1 MSRAFNVYN
10 QALYHIINAMSNQL
24 IYIKLLRHYIMF
36 LQCGDVLLI
45 SIGQNMMTK
54 SKNVLA
60 NKPRVIINNS
70 MSTNRAAKCHNVA
83 DISKE

>member
-1 MSRAFNVYN
+1 
-10 QALYHIINAMSNQL
+10 
-24 IYIKLLRHYIMF
+24 MF

-70 MSTNRAAKCHNVA
+70 MSTKRTDKCHNVA
-83 DISKE
+83 GMSKAKEYDVSPI

>member
-1 MSRAFNVYN
+1 
-10 QALYHIINAMSNQL
+10 
-24 IYIKLLRHYIMF
+24 MF
-36 LQCGDVLLI
+36 LQCGDVSLI

-83 DISKE
+83 NISKE

>member
-1 MSRAFNVYN
+1 M
-10 QALYHIINAMSNQL
+10 QCQIKL
-24 IYIKLLRHYIMF
+24 IYDVAASLYNVSAMY
-36 LQCGDVLLI
+36 DVLLI